1 MTTLTIDLP
10 ADVYEQ
16 LRKAAAEQHQPVE
29 ELAREWLMERSKSAS
44 PAPVTERERLRAAL
58 RSAGILTELSD
69 AEKALAAQSTLTLE
83 QAREILDRS
92 GGKPLSEIILEMRGP
107 KE

>member
-10 ADVYEQ
+10 ADVYER
-16 LRKAAAEQHQPVE
+16 LRNAADEQHKPVE
-29 ELAREWLMERSKSAS
+29 ELAREWLMERSKSPS
-44 PAPVTERERLRAAL
+44 RTPTTERERLRAAL
-58 RSAGILTELSD
+58 RSAGLLTELSET
-69 AEKALAAQSTLTLE
+69 EKALAAQSTLTLE